1 MSGQDSQKRMNVSPS
16 DLVLRDNMPHNTPQ
30 RMALLLRSKEQ
41 ALNVSNFIFED
52 SPDINGF
59 TDHEKAGQRGS
70 SKSKLDM
77 KQEETPKIGTPSL
90 IKNDISTQEN
100 PEYESQS
107 FQRKVLP
114 QRSSKRVAQ
123 QLLLRSQEQKTNSD
137 QNTGSAF
144 SKFKRRKL
152 SNER

>member
-16 DLVLRDNMPHNTPQ
+16 DLMLRDNMPQNTPQ

-41 ALNVSNFIFED
+41 PLNVSNFIFED

-59 TDHEKAGQRGS
+59 TDHEKAGQRRS
-70 SKSKLDM
+70 SKSKLDI
-77 KQEETPKIGTPSL
+77 KQEETPKIGTPAL
-90 IKNDISTQEN
+90 IKNEMSTQEN
-100 PEYESQS
+100 HIDNPELESQA

-123 QLLLRSQEQKTNSD
+123 QLLLRS
-137 QNTGSAF
+137 
-144 SKFKRRKL
+144 
-152 SNER
+152 